1 MIDYETF
8 MRIKTCHEKIG
19 LTCPQIARELGMD
32 ERTVRKWINQKR
44 ILSAKNHS
52 AVAVNS
58 IRSKRKSSGCW
69 KLMPTPAT
77 QIFQRIREEKL

>member
-8 MRIKTCHEKIG
+8 MRIKTCHENMG

-44 ILSAKNHS
+44 ILSAK
-52 AVAVNS
+52 
-58 IRSKRKSSGCW
+58 IIQ
-69 KLMPTPAT
+69 P
-77 QIFQRIREEKL
+77 